1 MPITCQKLDECY
13 YKFTFSC
20 LLYGFASSTYNFIS
34 NWVSNVNYEEYLWYN
49 WIILAVNLK
58 MKITDLKLLELLA

>member
-20 LLYGFASSTYNFIS
+20 LLYGFASSNFGS
-34 NWVSNVNYEEYLWYN
+34 TFKDKNNWLKTFKIVSLKKVDGKPKGFILNSYL
-49 WIILAVNLK
+49 
-58 MKITDLKLLELLA
+58 